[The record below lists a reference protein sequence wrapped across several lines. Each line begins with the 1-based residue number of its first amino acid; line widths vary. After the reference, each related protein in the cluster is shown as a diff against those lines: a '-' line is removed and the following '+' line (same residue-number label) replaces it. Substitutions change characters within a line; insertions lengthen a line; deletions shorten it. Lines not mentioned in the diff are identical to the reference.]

1 MAKQSRNPN
10 DTQLKATVTWLLAR
24 PKTTIC
30 WGPSDTSNRGIK
42 VLACELI
49 CRGSGTTRPL
59 ADLMLTYVAQGLIH
73 EANTARVVPLINKG
87 PRAGYKNS
95 QTWNSSLQGEIQS
108 EIAENELKGR
118 PPWKPDLLHKKG
130 LEKGFNDTD
139 LALDLWSFFTRWNA
153 PDLNGIIWI
162 MDFNFV
168 LLVLGYLQRRTQ
180 RRCSYIQNIVKVLKE
195 DFVALRLWTL

>member
-1 MAKQSRNPN
+1 MRR
-10 DTQLKATVTWLLAR
+10 T
-24 PKTTIC
+24 
-30 WGPSDTSNRGIK
+30 
-42 VLACELI
+42 
-49 CRGSGTTRPL
+49 
-59 ADLMLTYVAQGLIH
+59 H
-73 EANTARVVPLINKG
+73 ARVVPLINKG

-95 QTWNSSLQGEIQS
+95 QTWNSSLQGEMQS
-108 EIAENELKGR
+108 EIAENELKRR

-168 LLVLGYLQRRTQ
+168 LLVLRYLQRRTQ
-180 RRCSYIQNIVKVLKE
+180 RRCSYTQNIAEVLKE
-195 DFVALRLWTL
+195 YFVARRLWTLPTQTKAYRDTQYNNHEVRKIAQQTYRKFTAV